1 MGNIIDIDYTEVNS
15 STKEEYLTIDEVS
28 KLLKVEEFKIIYWCN
43 KFNDILK
50 IQSIGMYSIFSHTD
64 IDNLKTIKYLDLD
77 KKMNTRQI
85 RDYIVNN
92 KSNDIIIKKDNSE
105 LTNVS
110 LVQIMTKIINLQ
122 NQQICDI
129 KKSNDEILKT
139 NKQLIKMQEEFKNG
153 FMEFYTQVIKNKQKE
168 NSLIHEQLSTAL
180 NAHSEALEQTKVEL
194 KDYIS
199 ATIEDKLEAN
209 ISNLKAHIDATT
221 ENTNKQIHQIYDK
234 DVELVNDLKKHMEE
248 RKQQNEEQNNKKGF
262 FGKLFKR

>member
-92 KSNDIIIKKDNSE
+92 KSNDIDRKIKRLNS
-105 LTNVS
+105 S
-110 LVQIMTKIINLQ
+110 
-122 NQQICDI
+122 
-129 KKSNDEILKT
+129 
-139 NKQLIKMQEEFKNG
+139 
-153 FMEFYTQVIKNKQKE
+153 
-168 NSLIHEQLSTAL
+168 H
-180 NAHSEALEQTKVEL
+180 
-194 KDYIS
+194 
-199 ATIEDKLEAN
+199 AN
-209 ISNLKAHIDATT
+209 ISYAFFC
-221 ENTNKQIHQIYDK
+221 
-234 DVELVNDLKKHMEE
+234 LKK
-248 RKQQNEEQNNKKGF
+248 KKDHSY
-262 FGKLFKR
+262 